1 MRLLLIRHGD
11 PDYEHDSLT
20 PRGDREALLLS
31 RRLAQEDITY
41 FYVSPLGRARRT
53 ASYTLDAMGRSA
65 QVISWMREFP
75 ARVDL
80 DADPDLAE
88 AYPDTQRGADGRRLH
103 SVVWDI
109 VPAYWRNRPEFYT
122 MDGWRSTQI
131 ARNSDMERIYD
142 DVCAGFDNLLSRH
155 GYVRDGML
163 YRTEHGN
170 NDTIAIFCHFGVTC
184 VMLSHLWGVS
194 PFVLWHS
201 LVCAPTSVTEVYT
214 EEREKG
220 IVSFRATKV
229 GDVSHLYA
237 GCMEPAF
244 AARFCENWD
253 NENER
258 H

>member
-20 PRGDREALLLS
+20 PAGDREARLLAGKLC
-31 RRLAQEDITY
+31 QEDITY

-53 ASYTLDAMGRSA
+53 AGYTLQAMGRSA
-65 QVISWMREFP
+65 EEMPWMQEFP

-80 DADPDLAE
+80 NRDPSLLC
-88 AYPDTQRGADGRRLH
+88 AYPDTQRKEDGSWLH

-109 VPAYWRNRPEFYT
+109 VPSYWKGMPEFYT
-122 MDGWRSTQI
+122 MDGWRGTEI
-131 ARNSDMERIYD
+131 ARISGMEEIYD
-142 DVCAGFDNLLSRH
+142 SVCEGFDSLLEKH

-163 YRTEHGN
+163 YRTEQGN
-170 NDTIAIFCHFGVTC
+170 NDTLAIFCHFGVTC
-184 VMLSHLWGVS
+184 VMLSRLWGIS

-201 LVCAPTSVTEVYT
+201 LVCAPSSVTEVYT

-220 IVSFRATKV
+220 IVSFRATKI

-237 GCMEPAF
+237 NGVEPSF
-244 AARFCENWD
+244 AARFCESFGNLD
-253 NENER
+253 ER